1 MNVPLQKKLDL
12 TRLYK
17 FNVDIQVD
25 YKRQIWVKKAVRA
38 VVCLRGGERGTCLG
52 PPLFGGPPLRCYAC
66 KFSLVLM
73 KNLLFTHIM
82 Y

>member
-1 MNVPLQKKLDL
+1 MLP
-12 TRLYK
+12 
-17 FNVDIQVD
+17 
-25 YKRQIWVKKAVRA
+25 A

-52 PPLFGGPPLRCYAC
+52 PPFLGAPLLRYYAC

-82 Y
+82 YYKADHK